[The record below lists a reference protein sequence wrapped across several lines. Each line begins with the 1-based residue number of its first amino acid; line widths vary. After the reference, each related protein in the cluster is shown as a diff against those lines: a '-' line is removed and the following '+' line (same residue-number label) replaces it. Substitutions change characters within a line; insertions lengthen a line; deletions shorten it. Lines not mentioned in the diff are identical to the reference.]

1 MPLIQ
6 VTILEG
12 RSQEQKENF
21 YQEVTRAA
29 EKHLNVKPEQVR
41 VVINEVP
48 KAHWAVGGVSK
59 QKMEENSK

>member
-1 MPLIQ
+1 MPLVQ

-12 RSQEQKENF
+12 RTQDQKESF
-21 YQEVTRAA
+21 YQAVTKAA
-29 EKHLNVKPEQVR
+29 MEHLNVKPEQVR

-59 QKMEENSK
+59 QKMEESNK